1 MNIQTKL
8 IYLLLFLFFGYAFGF
23 QDIPK
28 AKALSLELLF
38 VKYILIGTLV
48 SFVVYTIYCSFKEN
62 FVKSFRKIFQLLWGR
77 QVGVDLYIGIFLF
90 SFFMFMIEKSV
101 SILFLWLLPSII
113 FGNIIPLVYL
123 ITHFEVIC
131 GLFGF

>member
-8 IYLLLFLFFGYAFGF
+8 IYLLLFLFLGYAFGF
-23 QDIPK
+23 QELPK
-28 AKALSLELLF
+28 AKPLRVELLF

-77 QVGVDLYIGIFLF
+77 QVGIDLYIGIFLF
-90 SFFMFMIEKSV
+90 SFFVFMMEKSF
-101 SILFLWLLPSII
+101 SILFFWLLPSII

-123 ITHFEVIC
+123 ITHFEFIC